1 MKCNE
6 RSEAARTGT
15 DADLYRKTHAVTAKK
30 KTSTS
35 RIEGRNRPEQKKGM
49 FKNNKNAAIPS
60 KHEDCGDSVFI
71 GNGRSGGI

>member
-6 RSEAARTGT
+6 HSEAARAGT

-30 KTSTS
+30 K
-35 RIEGRNRPEQKKGM
+35 NVQEQQ
-49 FKNNKNAAIPS
+49 NAAIPS